1 MPKKIN
7 LEEIRSDIF
16 TNPKYP
22 LKESDFDK
30 LYEYNYIIKDA
41 MLEFGK
47 QILELAAENANLI
60 EHWENSDTK
69 YIENSFCNFDED
81 GNLQNVIYA
90 NKQSILD
97 TIKQVE

>member
-7 LEEIRSDIF
+7 LEKIISDELYNKHLF
-16 TNPKYP
+16 FNKTNPVQ
-22 LKESDFDK
+22 
-30 LYEYNYIIKDA
+30 IKNICI
-41 MLEFGK
+41 EFGK
-47 QILELAAENANLI
+47 QLLELAAENANLI

-69 YIENSFCNFDED
+69 YIENYFCNFDED